1 MTKPGQQE
9 ASGARTVRALLAR
22 MIVLVLTIALAAPFP
37 AFSAD
42 IALHAGTTSLSAQ
55 SDPGEPSQTA
65 PCNYGVMSHAH
76 CGFYQALP
84 LETAAF
90 VPILSATGA
99 DYFVSIDPLSSLSS
113 RPPRKPPRI

>member
-1 MTKPGQQE
+1 
-9 ASGARTVRALLAR
+9 
-22 MIVLVLTIALAAPFP
+22 
-37 AFSAD
+37 
-42 IALHAGTTSLSAQ
+42 
-55 SDPGEPSQTA
+55 
-65 PCNYGVMSHAH
+65 MSHAH

-113 RPPRKPPRI
+113 RLPRKPPRI